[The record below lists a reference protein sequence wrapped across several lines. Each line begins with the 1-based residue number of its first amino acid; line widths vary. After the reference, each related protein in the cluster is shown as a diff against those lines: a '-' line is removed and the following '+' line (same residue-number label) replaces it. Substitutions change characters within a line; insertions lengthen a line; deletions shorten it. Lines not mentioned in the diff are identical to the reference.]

1 MGFLDY
7 IHTRNAP
14 LTVVAAPVGIYT
26 TMCRSQSRTL
36 ALKDNTLKDNTLSE
50 TGMSCQTSTIRE

>member
-1 MGFLDY
+1 
-7 IHTRNAP
+7 
-14 LTVVAAPVGIYT
+14 VAAPVGIYT